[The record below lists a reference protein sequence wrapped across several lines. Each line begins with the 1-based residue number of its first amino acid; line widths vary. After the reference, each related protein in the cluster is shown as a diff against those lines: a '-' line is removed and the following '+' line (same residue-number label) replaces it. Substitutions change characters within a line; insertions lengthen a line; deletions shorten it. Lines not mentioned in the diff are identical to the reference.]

1 MDFNYRGSGA
11 VDRPFMAPSEGSG
24 LTRSWR
30 REFLHRNRDHPLNV
44 LTKLSAMPLL
54 WGLQTGVVTGLSPK
68 DRAMARV
75 LPAM

>member
-30 REFLHRNRDHPLNV
+30 REFLHRNRDHPEYDDAARRDQLDPDFWDD
-44 LTKLSAMPLL
+44 LLKASA
-54 WGLQTGVVTGLSPK
+54 VC
-68 DRAMARV
+68 DA
-75 LPAM
+75 